1 MQALRFKQDAKS
13 ARKLEQFRVY
23 DFGPSA
29 MAGAIIST
37 DRSVQNFSWAGI
49 TDRVIPPY
57 SKARHDQLLK
67 PPQIPKNPRRITKYQ
82 IPLSQKYNNLYHPNI
97 MSGCSPCKCSSSDSS
112 NSSSFSWS
120 SESDSCCDSSSFSN
134 SSSFSFTSSGSD
146 SARNNYSTSFS
157 TSSSFYD
164 C

>member
-1 MQALRFKQDAKS
+1 MQALKFKQEAKA

-29 MAGAIIST
+29 MAGAIFST
-37 DRSVQNFSWAGI
+37 DRSVQNFSWNGI

-57 SKARHDQLLK
+57 SKARHEQLLK
-67 PPQIPKNPRRITKYQ
+67 PPQIPKNPRRITNYP
-82 IPLSQKYNNLYHPNI
+82 IPLTQKYNNLYRPNI
-97 MSGCSPCKCSSSDSS
+97 MSGCDLSRAPSSDSS
-112 NSSSFSWS
+112 KSSFSWS
-120 SESDSCCDSSSFSN
+120 SESSDCSDSSFSC
-134 SSSFSFTSSGSD
+134 SSSFSFTSSDSD
-146 SARNNYSTSFS
+146 SCKNSYQSFS